1 MLYRNQPVEI
11 VLFFKC
17 ENAKYGSKR
26 KKLEKDRRKA
36 RKCTVKKKKSR
47 KRTAGKPESVRFKTE
62 KVRKGRQESHKVYG

>member
-26 KKLEKDRRKA
+26 KKLEKDRREA
-36 RKCTVKKKKSR
+36 RKCTVKKKKSK
-47 KRTAGKPESVRFKTE
+47 KRTAGKPENVQLKRK
-62 KVRKGRQESHKVYG
+62 KARKGP

>member
-26 KKLEKDRRKA
+26 KKLEKDRREA
-36 RKCTVKKKKSR
+36 RKCTVKKKKSK
-47 KRTAGKPESVRFKTE
+47 KRTVGKPENVRSERDKAG
-62 KVRKGRQESHKVYG
+62 KGPQGSQKMYG

>member
-47 KRTAGKPESVRFKTE
+47 KRTAGKPENVRSERE
-62 KVRKGRQESHKVYG
+62 KARKGPQESQKMYG

>member
-26 KKLEKDRRKA
+26 KKLEKDRREA
-36 RKCTVKKKKSR
+36 RKCTVKKKKSK
-47 KRTAGKPESVRFKTE
+47 KRTVGKPESVRLKRE
-62 KVRKGRQESHKVYG
+62 KAGKGPQESHKVYG

>member
-26 KKLEKDRRKA
+26 KKLEKDRREA
-36 RKCTVKKKKSR
+36 RKCTVKKKKSK
-47 KRTAGKPESVRFKTE
+47 KRTVGKPESVRLKRE
-62 KVRKGRQESHKVYG
+62 KAGKGPQGSHKVYG